1 MVCVSI
7 PAPLGR
13 CTGDAPYETE
23 LSSTRK
29 RKQKSYMIP
38 PELAPFLPLI
48 VTAVISLFVG
58 SLITRLALS
67 GRLSTGAERLKAEE
81 RRSAD
86 IEARLAHATVEADR
100 NEKEAQTFRNQLTE
114 LRSRLDTE
122 LRAAAEKQ
130 ALLERAEIKL
140 ADTFKALSADALRAS
155 SEQFLH
161 LAKSSLATQSE
172 AAKGEI
178 EQRKTAI
185 ENLVKPVADSLGK
198 FELRIGEIEKIR
210 EGAYAELKE
219 QVRALG
225 EGQLGLQRETASLVK
240 ALRQPTGRGQWGEM
254 QLRRVVELAGMQ
266 EHCDFETQHTSTTD
280 EGKKLR
286 PDLIVRLPGGKII
299 VVDSKTPMD
308 GYLDALE
315 APDETVREEAL
326 LRHAR
331 QVRTHIQ
338 QLSSKN
344 YTSQFAQSPEFTVLF
359 LPSESFFSAA
369 LHSDPGLIER
379 GVDQGVIL
387 ATPTTLIAL
396 LRAVSYGWRQESIAE
411 NAREISAL
419 GRTLHERLG
428 KLADHFAKLGR
439 SLGSAVENYN
449 SAMGTFETRVLTTA
463 RKFEELKATPE
474 AAGIPH
480 LEPID
485 STPRSLPSSA
495 PPATPLAIPPAVP
508 PAALAA
514 LARAREVASRH
525 QEPAPLT
532 LDSAKS
538 TALLEPSSDDDFT
551 FVPGPP
557 RSARSAAADLRSAL
571 D

>member
-1 MVCVSI
+1 
-7 PAPLGR
+7 
-13 CTGDAPYETE
+13 
-23 LSSTRK
+23 
-29 RKQKSYMIP
+29 MIP
-38 PELAPFLPLI
+38 PELAPYLPEIITAI
-48 VTAVISLFVG
+48 VAVFIGWLF
-58 SLITRLALS
+58 THLAAS
-67 GRLSTGAERLKAEE
+67 GRISAGNERLKAEE
-81 RRSAD
+81 RRSSE
-86 IEARLAHATVEADR
+86 IEARLAHASADAER
-100 NEKEAQTFRNQLTE
+100 NEQDAQTFRNQLTE
-114 LRSRLDTE
+114 IRSRLE
-122 LRAAAEKQ
+122 SEIKAAAEKQ
-130 ALLERAEIKL
+130 ALLERAEVKL
-140 ADTFKALSADALRAS
+140 SDTFKALSADALRAS

-161 LAKSSLATQSE
+161 LAKSSLSTQTE
-172 AAKGEI
+172 EAKGEI
-178 EQRKTAI
+178 EKRKIAI

-198 FELRIGEIEKIR
+198 FEIRIGEIEKLR
-210 EGAYAELKE
+210 EGAYSELKE

-266 EHCDFETQHTSTTD
+266 EHCDFETQHSTTTD

-286 PDLIVRLPGGKII
+286 PDLIVRLPGGKTI

-315 APDETVREEAL
+315 ATDDTVRDEAL
-326 LRHAR
+326 QRHAR

-344 YTSQFAQSPEFTVLF
+344 YTAQFAQTPEFTVLF

-369 LHSDPGLIER
+369 LQSDPGLIER

-411 NAREISAL
+411 NAREISLL

-439 SLGSAVENYN
+439 SLGNAVENYN
-449 SAMGTFETRVLTTA
+449 SAIGSFETRVLTTA
-463 RKFEELKATPE
+463 RKFEELKAAPE
-474 AAGIPH
+474 AATITN
-480 LEPID
+480 LEPVD
-485 STPRSLPSSA
+485 SIPRALQSIGA
-495 PPATPLAIPPAVP
+495 P

-514 LARAREVASRH
+514 LARASEVSACH
-525 QEPAPLT
+525 QESATLT
-532 LDSAKS
+532 LDPGKSAQ
-538 TALLEPSSDDDFT
+538 LLEPDFEDDFT
-551 FVPGPP
+551 FVPNAPT
-557 RSARSAAADLRSAL
+557 SARSAAADLRSAL
-571 D
+571 E

>member
-1 MVCVSI
+1 MS
-7 PAPLGR
+7 
-13 CTGDAPYETE
+13 
-23 LSSTRK
+23 
-29 RKQKSYMIP
+29 
-38 PELAPFLPLI
+38 PELALYLPYFLAAAAGIFIGWL
-48 VTAVISLFVG
+48 L
-58 SLITRLALS
+58 TRLAAS
-67 GRLSTGAERLKAEE
+67 GKISAGAERLKAEE
-81 RRSAD
+81 RRSLE
-86 IEARLAHATVEADR
+86 IETRLAESSAEADR
-100 NEKEAQTFRNQLTE
+100 NEQEAQGFRNQLTE
-114 LRSRLDTE
+114 LRSRLEAE
-122 LRAAAEKQ
+122 LKAAAEKQ

-140 ADTFKALSADALRAS
+140 SDTFKALSADALRSS

-161 LAKSSLATQSE
+161 LAKSSLATQTE
-172 AAKGEI
+172 EAKGEI
-178 EQRKTAI
+178 EKRKVAI
-185 ENLVKPVADSLGK
+185 ENLVKPVSESLGK

-266 EHCDFETQHTSTTD
+266 EHCDFEIQHNSTTD
-280 EGKKLR
+280 EGKNLR

-315 APDETVREEAL
+315 ATDDTIREEAL
-326 LRHAR
+326 HRHAR

-344 YTSQFAQSPEFTVLF
+344 YTAQFAHTPEFTVLF

-369 LHSDPGLIER
+369 LQSDPGLIER

-411 NAREISAL
+411 NAREISLL

-449 SAMGTFETRVLTTA
+449 SAIGSLETRVLTTA
-463 RKFEELKATPE
+463 RKFEELKAAPE
-474 AAGIPH
+474 SASITN
-480 LEPID
+480 LEPVD
-485 STPRSLPSSA
+485 SIPRNLQSIGMSLL
-495 PPATPLAIPPAVP
+495 PATAPAPFNTAPLAFDPSQ
-508 PAALAA
+508 AAN
-514 LARAREVASRH
+514 
-525 QEPAPLT
+525 
-532 LDSAKS
+532 
-538 TALLEPSSDDDFT
+538 LLEPDMNDDFT
-551 FVPGPP
+551 FVPNLPAD
-557 RSARSAAADLRSAL
+557 ARNAAADLRSAL